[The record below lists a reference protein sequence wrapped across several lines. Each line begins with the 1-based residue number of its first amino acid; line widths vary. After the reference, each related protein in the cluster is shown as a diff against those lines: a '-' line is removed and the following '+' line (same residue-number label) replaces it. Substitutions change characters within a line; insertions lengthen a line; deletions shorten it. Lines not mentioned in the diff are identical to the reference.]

1 MRIIYSKLACYKQ
14 SPPQIRGT
22 SKGFLFVSCTCA
34 CCSTYGCRT
43 ANTLRYFMGY
53 GIVQAIKIKSV
64 IIMGNPVAHATHST
78 PWNTGFRFTEFF

>member
-1 MRIIYSKLACYKQ
+1 MSYSEPFPSDPRHIKRILPCKLHL
-14 SPPQIRGT
+14 RL
-22 SKGFLFVSCTCA
+22 LFHIWLQN
-34 CCSTYGCRT
+34 RQH
-43 ANTLRYFMGY
+43 LRHFMGY

>member
-1 MRIIYSKLACYKQ
+1 MSYSEPFPSDPWHIERIPLCELHL
-14 SPPQIRGT
+14 RL
-22 SKGFLFVSCTCA
+22 LFHIWLQN
-34 CCSTYGCRT
+34 RQR
-43 ANTLRYFMGY
+43 LRYFMGY